1 MEISITLRGEV
12 AERQEL
18 LNATQS
24 VTVETASGDG
34 WTAVASFS
42 WNRGLASYA
51 GEGDITLR
59 RDDGAECF
67 GTMLSADVQDLDDGS
82 ADAGHA
88 VRAEYEIDGGS
99 AALGDAR
106 GRATLAGR
114 FSDVTFDGEC
124 SLSLDGD
131 A

>member
-1 MEISITLRGEV
+1 VDARIVLRGDV

-24 VTVETASGDG
+24 VTVEAASDDG

-51 GEGDITLR
+51 GEGDITLG
-59 RDDGAECF
+59 RDDGSECF
-67 GTMLSADVQDLDDGS
+67 GTLLSAGVVEQP
-82 ADAGHA
+82 DAGYTVH
-88 VRAEYEIDGGS
+88 AEYEIDGGS
-99 AALGDAR
+99 GALADAH

-114 FSDVTFDGEC
+114 LSDVTFDGEC
-124 SLSLDGD
+124 GLALDGD

>member
-1 MEISITLRGEV
+1 MEVQITLRGEV

-24 VTVETASGDG
+24 VTIESESDDG

-51 GEGDITLR
+51 GEGDITLT

-67 GTMLSADVQDLDDGS
+67 GTLVNADVT
-82 ADAGHA
+82 ADAEAGNTVSA
-88 VRAEYEIDGGS
+88 TYEIDSGSGALDGAHGRVTLGGS
-99 AALGDAR
+99 FTDA
-106 GRATLAGR
+106 
-114 FSDVTFDGEC
+114 TFEGKC
-124 SLSLDGD
+124 SLLLDD

>member
-1 MEISITLRGEV
+1 MEIRIVLRGDV

-24 VTVETASGDG
+24 VTVEAASDDG

-51 GEGDITLR
+51 GEGDITLGR
-59 RDDGAECF
+59 GDGPECF
-67 GTMLSADVQDLDDGS
+67 GTLLSADVKDIEDGG

-88 VRAEYEIDGGS
+88 VRATYEIDGGS
-99 AALGDAR
+99 GALDNAR
-106 GRATLAGR
+106 GRAMLAGR
-114 FSDVTFDGEC
+114 FSDVAFDGEC
-124 SLSLDGD
+124 SLALDGG